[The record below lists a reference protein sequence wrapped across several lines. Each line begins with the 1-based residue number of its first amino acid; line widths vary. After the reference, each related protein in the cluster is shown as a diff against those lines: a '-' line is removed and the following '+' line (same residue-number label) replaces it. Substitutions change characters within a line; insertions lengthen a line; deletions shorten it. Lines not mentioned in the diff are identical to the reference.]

1 MENNSE
7 ESLEYLIL
15 NGYVEVASLDPQ
27 TGGFLYSFTEEAK
40 RIIPDLKRQLD
51 DEFYQSITYLWE
63 HGFLDMDIESSNPTV
78 TLKEKAL
85 DRNEVALLPEI
96 HRTSLISIVEVLK
109 QW

>member
-27 TGGFLYSFTEEAK
+27 TGGFLYSFTEKAK

-51 DEFYQSITYLWE
+51 EEFYESITYLWE
-63 HGFLDMDIESSNPTV
+63 HGFLDMDIESNNPTV

-85 DRNEVALLPEI
+85 NHDEVALLPEI
-96 HRTSLISIVEVLK
+96 HRTSLISIIEVLG
-109 QW
+109 Q

>member
-51 DEFYQSITYLWE
+51 EEFYQSIAYLWE
-63 HGFLDMDIESSNPTV
+63 HGFLDMDIESDNPTV

-85 DRNEVALLPEI
+85 NHNEVALLPEI
-96 HRTSLISIVEVLK
+96 HRTSLISIIEVLS
-109 QW
+109 Q

>member
-15 NGYVEVASLDPQ
+15 NGYVEVSGIDSE
-27 TGGFLYSFTEEAK
+27 TKNFLYSFTEKAK
-40 RIIPDLKRQLD
+40 RVIPDLRRQLD
-51 DEFYQSITYLWE
+51 EEFYQSITYLWE
-63 HGFLDMDIESSNPTV
+63 HGFLEMDIESDNPTV

-85 DRNEVALLPEI
+85 DPNEVALLSEI
-96 HRTSLISIVEVLK
+96 HRTSLISITEVLR